1 MRNQV
6 VFAFKALVA
15 CIALVF
21 WFSVCCRMLL
31 ENRLVL
37 KTLATSEDPADQR
50 QIWKN
55 QIVIE
60 YFQFRIDHELG
71 AIQNYKNSKSPKTFH

>member
-1 MRNQV
+1 MHQDNDH
-6 VFAFKALVA
+6 LEE
-15 CIALVF
+15 I
-21 WFSVCCRMLL
+21 SLL
-31 ENRLVL
+31 DLFQEEIDYLQHQI
-37 KTLATSEDPADQR
+37 KTLTTSEDPADQR

-60 YFQFRIDHELG
+60 YFQFRIDNELG